1 MIINTL
7 NDVWLDTSDHHLSR
21 IRKVDKLFVDELDF
35 QDIKLPV
42 KIEDVLKTEKKRIL
56 SGLVFLVM
64 KIK

>member
-21 IRKVDKLFVDELDF
+21 IRKVDKLFVDKLDF

-42 KIEDVLKTEKKRIL
+42 KIEDVLKTEKKEF
-56 SGLVFLVM
+56 SQH
-64 KIK
+64 

>member
-42 KIEDVLKTEKKRIL
+42 KIEDVLKTEKKEF
-56 SGLVFLVM
+56 SQD
-64 KIK
+64 

>member
-42 KIEDVLKTEKKRIL
+42 KIEDVLKTEKKEF
-56 SGLVFLVM
+56 SQH
-64 KIK
+64 